1 MRQAQRRYLREFVP
15 AMAAYVIVLFLS
27 TWSLRHADATVLRAL
42 LALAPMVPVA
52 LAGRAVMR
60 FVRGCDE
67 LDRKILLEAFSL
79 AALVITFGTFS
90 LGLLAAA
97 GVLVIRGDHALIWI
111 LPVYCGLYGLF
122 ACIARRR
129 YR

>member
-60 FVRGCDE
+60 FVRG
-67 LDRKILLEAFSL
+67 
-79 AALVITFGTFS
+79 
-90 LGLLAAA
+90 
-97 GVLVIRGDHALIWI
+97 
-111 LPVYCGLYGLF
+111 
-122 ACIARRR
+122 
-129 YR
+129 

>member
-1 MRQAQRRYLREFVP
+1 
-15 AMAAYVIVLFLS
+15 
-27 TWSLRHADATVLRAL
+27 
-42 LALAPMVPVA
+42 MV
-52 LAGRAVMR
+52 
-60 FVRGCDE
+60 E

-97 GVLVIRGDHALIWI
+97 GVLAIRGDHALIWI